1 MGFNCG
7 IIGLPNVGKSTIFNA
22 LTAQNVPAS
31 NYPFCTVDPN
41 FGSVPLQDPRLN
53 TIQKIIGS
61 AKSVPTTL
69 EFVDI
74 AGLVKGASRGEGL
87 GNKFLS
93 FIQQVDSIA
102 HIVRCFEDSNISHIN
117 TEIDPESDSDIVN
130 LELILRDI
138 DTINKRVRT
147 LKRIAQA
154 GDKKAREE
162 IDILESIQKFLDQE
176 KLITEVEL
184 SPQQQQNLRPLNLL
198 TAKPV
203 LYIANVDEAHKS
215 DNKYSSKLKEL
226 AEKRQAAFLQ
236 FCGKTQAEIAELDPE
251 SQKIFLKEL
260 DLDELGLE
268 KLVRAEYNLLNLIT
282 FFTANE
288 NETHAWTVSKGTNV
302 QKAAGKIHS
311 DFEQGFIKA
320 EVMKYS
326 DLENYGSEQLL
337 REHGL
342 VAKHGRDYIVND
354 GDIIFYRFKSGD

>member
-1 MGFNCG
+1 MGFKCG

-41 FGSVPLQDPRLN
+41 FGTVPLPDPRLN
-53 TIQKIIGS
+53 IIQKIIGS

-93 FIQQVDSIA
+93 FIQLVDSIA
-102 HIVRCFEDSNISHIN
+102 HIVRCFEDENISHTN
-117 TEIDPESDSDIVN
+117 PEIDPENDSDIVN
-130 LELILRDI
+130 LELILKDM
-138 DTINKRVRT
+138 DTIKIRIRT
-147 LKRIAQA
+147 LKRIALT

-162 IDILESIQKFLDQE
+162 IEILESVQKQLDQG
-176 KLITEVEL
+176 KLITELEL
-184 SPQQQQNLRPLNLL
+184 SEQQQRNVQPLNLL
-198 TAKPV
+198 SAKPV
-203 LYIANVDEAHKS
+203 LYIANVDEDHKS
-215 DNKYSSKLKEL
+215 DNKYSLKLQRV
-226 AEKRQAAFLQ
+226 AEKRRAAFLQ
-236 FCGKTQAEIAELDPE
+236 FCGKAQAEIAELDPE
-251 SQKIFLKEL
+251 SQKIFLEEL
-260 DLDELGLE
+260 DLDEIGLE

-288 NETHAWTVSKGTNV
+288 NETHAWTVSQGTNV

-320 EVMKYS
+320 EVMRYN
-326 DLENYGSEQLL
+326 DLENFGSEQLL
-337 REHGL
+337 REKGL